1 MIDTQYVERFEQ
13 EGYVVVPSVFPLAEV
28 EAIKAHFMRL
38 HARKIGFHDDGISD
52 EHDPLFRYPRMIHPH
67 RYDGLSRDWLLDP
80 RLRALTTALLGR
92 EPLAAQTMF
101 YFKPP
106 GARGQALHQ
115 DQRSLEV
122 RPGTCLAA
130 WMAVDA
136 CDEDNGCMKIVPQHP
151 GPGQTLSDRC
161 GPAQVLQRHHHRA
174 GRLDGTAAPC
184 PCSRVTYS
192 SSTAR
197 SSMAAGPTRPANRFR
212 RAMIAHYVVGE
223 AEKVAQ
229 FYQPLLTF
237 DGAEL
242 EIGVSDKGGPCG
254 IWVPASRQRCGPR
267 GTGARRAAPKV
278 IRYGSTTQFM
288 EVSSMQCISLDHV
301 TLSYAAREIFA
312 DLAWGIDSRAR
323 SGLIGP
329 NGVGKSSLLRI
340 ISGALTPDSGLVQR
354 LPGTRVGYL
363 PQQVT
368 LPAGPQPVA
377 DGAGVAARA
386 GGRRAAPDPAGATP
400 RRNGGLQ

>member
-136 CDEDNGCMKIVPQHP
+136 CDEDNGCMKIVPNTQDLAKLCLIDADRRKFFSGTTIELADWMELRSLPMQP
-151 GPGQTLSDRC
+151 GDVLFFKGQVIHGSWPNTTSK
-161 GPAQVLQRHHHRA
+161 
-174 GRLDGTAAPC
+174 
-184 PCSRVTYS
+184 
-192 SSTAR
+192 
-197 SSMAAGPTRPANRFR
+197 RFR

-254 IWVPASRQRCGPR
+254 IWVPAAGSDAGREELELVE
-267 GTGARRAAPKV
+267 RA
-278 IRYGSTTQFM
+278 
-288 EVSSMQCISLDHV
+288 
-301 TLSYAAREIFA
+301 
-312 DLAWGIDSRAR
+312 
-323 SGLIGP
+323 
-329 NGVGKSSLLRI
+329 
-340 ISGALTPDSGLVQR
+340 
-354 LPGTRVGYL
+354 
-363 PQQVT
+363 
-368 LPAGPQPVA
+368 
-377 DGAGVAARA
+377 
-386 GGRRAAPDPAGATP
+386 
-400 RRNGGLQ
+400 